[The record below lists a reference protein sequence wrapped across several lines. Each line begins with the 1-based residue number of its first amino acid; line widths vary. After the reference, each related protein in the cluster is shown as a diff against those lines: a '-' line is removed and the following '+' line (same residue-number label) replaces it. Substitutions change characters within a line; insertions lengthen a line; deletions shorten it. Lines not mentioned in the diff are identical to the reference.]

1 MFEYQWLLSLS
12 VCIVPQNYTR
22 KWTPILDINAQVL
35 MPWVLQDS
43 DNVKA
48 GLENTDTFNQ
58 QIHSA
63 FTARLAQE
71 ESVGI
76 GTQLLILTPVVVD
89 CDKQLKKQ
97 EPSYIPLRRCDKWA
111 MCIVHLFYVHPD
123 TLPDSSER

>member
-1 MFEYQWLLSLS
+1 
-12 VCIVPQNYTR
+12 
-22 KWTPILDINAQVL
+22 LDINAQVL

-48 GLENTDTFNQ
+48 GLENTDTLNQ

-89 CDKQLKKQ
+89 CDKQLKNKNQ
-97 EPSYIPLRRCDKWA
+97 VTFP
-111 MCIVHLFYVHPD
+111 
-123 TLPDSSER
+123 

>member
-1 MFEYQWLLSLS
+1 M
-12 VCIVPQNYTR
+12 
-22 KWTPILDINAQVL
+22 DIKAWVL

-48 GLENTDTFNQ
+48 GLENTDTLNQ

-76 GTQLLILTPVVVD
+76 GSPMLILTPVVVD
-89 CDKQLKKQ
+89 CDEQFEKQ
-97 EPSYIPLRRCDKWA
+97 EPSYIPLRCDKWA
-111 MCIVHLFYVHPD
+111 MCIVRLSYVHPD
-123 TLPDSSER
+123 TLQDPSER

>member
-1 MFEYQWLLSLS
+1 
-12 VCIVPQNYTR
+12 
-22 KWTPILDINAQVL
+22 LDINAQVL

-48 GLENTDTFNQ
+48 GPENTDTLNQ

-89 CDKQLKKQ
+89 CDKQLKNKNQ
-97 EPSYIPLRRCDKWA
+97 VTFP
-111 MCIVHLFYVHPD
+111 
-123 TLPDSSER
+123 

>member
-1 MFEYQWLLSLS
+1 
-12 VCIVPQNYTR
+12 
-22 KWTPILDINAQVL
+22 LDINAQVL

-97 EPSYIPLRRCDKWA
+97 ELSYIPLRRCDKWA